1 MHTITKYKYWIFDM
15 DGTLTIPQHD
25 FDEVCKRLDIPA
37 GSQILEYIQSLSMED
52 QVTAQKILEEWELEV
67 AEQTLVAD
75 DATSFLQ
82 HLHEDNAKMAILT
95 RNIEK
100 LAYLTLSVSGLL
112 RYFEPQLIIA
122 RDTCTPKPSPLGIYK
137 ICEIWNIDPKDSVMV
152 GDYIYDIQAGFE
164 AGSQTILI
172 QRGQST
178 GFTTE
183 TPFQPNYEIH
193 TFLEL
198 L

>member
-1 MHTITKYKYWIFDM
+1 M

-25 FDEVCKRLDIPA
+25 FNEVCKRLDIPA
-37 GSQILEYIQSLSMED
+37 GSQILEYIQSLPTEE
-52 QVTAQKILEEWELEV
+52 QATAKRILEEWELEV

-75 DATSFLQ
+75 DAAYFLQ
-82 HLHEDNAKMAILT
+82 YLHERDVKMAILT

-112 RYFEPQLIIA
+112 RYFEPQFIIA

-137 ICEIWNIDPKDSVMV
+137 ICEMWNIHPKDSVMV
-152 GDYIYDIQAGFE
+152 GDYLYDIQAGFE

-172 QRGQST
+172 ERGQPT

-183 TPFQPNYEIH
+183 TPFQANYEIH
-193 TFLEL
+193 SFLDL

>member
-1 MHTITKYKYWIFDM
+1 M

-37 GSQILEYIQSLSMED
+37 GSQILEYIQSLPTED
-52 QVTAQKILEEWELEV
+52 QATAQKILEEWELEV

-75 DATSFLQ
+75 DAVSFLQ
-82 HLHEDNAKMAILT
+82 HLHEYNAKMAILT

-112 RYFEPQLIIA
+112 RYFEPQFIIA

-137 ICEIWNIDPKDSVMV
+137 ICEMWNIDPKDSVMV
-152 GDYIYDIQAGFE
+152 GDYLYDIQAGFE

-178 GFTTE
+178 GFTTK
-183 TPFQPNYEIH
+183 TPFQPNYEIQS
-193 TFLEL
+193 FLEL